1 MQTRGIATKQ
11 TQNFALGIATQGLF
25 ACDEQAFFKSACEDE
40 RAFCPFLIRNF
51 KALRFEI

>member
-25 ACDEQAFFKSACEDE
+25 AYDEQAFLSQFAMTKWC
-40 RAFCPFLIRNF
+40 FVFFLIRIF
-51 KALRFEI
+51 KALRLEI